1 MITREFKL
9 KDFDGPLD
17 LLLTLIGKAQID
29 IRDIFVSEITDQYLE
44 IVRNAPDINMD
55 ESSDF
60 LVMAAT
66 LLEIKSRAMLPRPA
80 PPEEEDPETE
90 LIRRLEEYKQ
100 FKETAEEMKSFEEAA
115 KHVFTKLPEEY
126 PLPPQEYELTG
137 LTLEG
142 LTEAFIRIW
151 NRKPATDDN
160 PESNHYAPR
169 NIRRD
174 SHTVQECMLD
184 LMKAVKQKKRMRFE
198 EAFEGAATKEAV
210 VTYFLAVLELLKLGQ
225 MHIRQDN
232 VYGEI
237 ELIWGRAKPREE
249 EDLITAAK
257 NGLRPPRTK
266 RPKKAAEAAAGT
278 SENEA
283 EVAAEASADAA
294 MIANGDPAAEKTAEP
309 EASARTGVPQ
319 TAAEDSAA
327 APDGEKETG
336 E

>member
-1 MITREFKL
+1 
-9 KDFDGPLD
+9 
-17 LLLTLIGKAQID
+17 
-29 IRDIFVSEITDQYLE
+29 
-44 IVRNAPDINMD
+44 
-55 ESSDF
+55 
-60 LVMAAT
+60 
-66 LLEIKSRAMLPRPA
+66 
-80 PPEEEDPETE
+80 
-90 LIRRLEEYKQ
+90 
-100 FKETAEEMKSFEEAA
+100 
-115 KHVFTKLPEEY
+115 VFTKLPEEY

-266 RPKKAAEAAAGT
+266 RPKKAAEDPAAEAATDADSAAGT
-278 SENEA
+278 AEA
-283 EVAAEASADAA
+283 DISVMDGAALNAAE
-294 MIANGDPAAEKTAEP
+294 DPAAEKTAMD
-309 EASARTGVPQ
+309 ATI
-319 TAAEDSAA
+319 TAAASDK
-327 APDGEKETG
+327 EKETA

>member
-1 MITREFKL
+1 MLTREFKL

-29 IRDIFVSEITDQYLE
+29 IRDIFVSEITDQYLD
-44 IVRNAPDINMD
+44 IVRNEPDLNME

-100 FKETAEEMKSFEEAA
+100 FKETAANMKQFEEAA
-115 KHVFTKLPEEY
+115 RNVFTKLPEEY

-137 LTLEG
+137 LSLEG

-151 NRKPATDDN
+151 SRKPALDDD
-160 PESNHYAPR
+160 PASNHYAVR

-174 SHTVQECMLD
+174 LHTVQECMLD
-184 LMKAVKQKKRMRFE
+184 LLQTVRKKKRIRFE
-198 EAFEGAATKEAV
+198 EAFQDAPTKEAV

-225 MHIRQDN
+225 MHIRQTA
-232 VYGEI
+232 VYGTI
-237 ELIWGRAKPREE
+237 ELYYGKAKPKKEA
-249 EDLITAAK
+249 DLTTVAGK
-257 NGLRPPRTK
+257 
-266 RPKKAAEAAAGT
+266 EAGA
-278 SENEA
+278 
-283 EVAAEASADAA
+283 
-294 MIANGDPAAEKTAEP
+294 
-309 EASARTGVPQ
+309 
-319 TAAEDSAA
+319 
-327 APDGEKETG
+327 
-336 E
+336 

>member
-1 MITREFKL
+1 MLTYAFRL

-44 IVRNAPDINMD
+44 IIRNAPDLNMD

-66 LLEIKSRAMLPRPA
+66 LLEIKSRAMLPKPS

-90 LIRRLEEYKQ
+90 LIRRLEEYRQ
-100 FKETAEEMKSFEEAA
+100 FRETAENMKSFEEAA

-126 PLPPQEYELTG
+126 PLPPPETELTG

-142 LTEAFIRIW
+142 LIRAFIRIR
-151 NRKPATDDN
+151 NRKPSLDDN

-174 SHTVQECMLD
+174 GHTVQECMLD
-184 LMKAVKQKKRMRFE
+184 LMHAVKKKKRMRFE
-198 EAFEGAATKEAV
+198 DAFSAAPTKEAV
-210 VTYFLAVLELLKLGQ
+210 VTYFLAVLELLRLGQ
-225 MHIRQDN
+225 MHIRQKS

-237 ELIWGRAKPREE
+237 ELIYGRYKPMKE
-249 EDLITAAK
+249 EDLTTASGK
-257 NGLRPPRTK
+257 
-266 RPKKAAEAAAGT
+266 EAT
-278 SENEA
+278 
-283 EVAAEASADAA
+283 
-294 MIANGDPAAEKTAEP
+294 
-309 EASARTGVPQ
+309 R
-319 TAAEDSAA
+319 
-327 APDGEKETG
+327 
-336 E
+336 

>member
-1 MITREFKL
+1 
-9 KDFDGPLD
+9 
-17 LLLTLIGKAQID
+17 
-29 IRDIFVSEITDQYLE
+29 
-44 IVRNAPDINMD
+44 
-55 ESSDF
+55 
-60 LVMAAT
+60 MAAT

-174 SHTVQECMLD
+174 SHTVQECLLD
-184 LMKAVKQKKRMRFE
+184 LMKAVKQKKRMRFA

-237 ELIWGRAKPREE
+237 ELIWGRAKLREE

-266 RPKKAAEAAAGT
+266 RSAKKAAEDPAADETITANGDSAAKTAEADISVMAGAAL
-278 SENEA
+278 N
-283 EVAAEASADAA
+283 AAE
-294 MIANGDPAAEKTAEP
+294 DPAAEKTAMD
-309 EASARTGVPQ
+309 ATI
-319 TAAEDSAA
+319 TAAASDK
-327 APDGEKETG
+327 EKETA

>member
-1 MITREFKL
+1 MITLEFRL

-17 LLLTLIGKAQID
+17 LLLTLIGKAKID

-44 IVRNAPDINMD
+44 IVRNAPDLNMD

-66 LLEIKSRAMLPRPA
+66 LLEIKSRAMLPK
-80 PPEEEDPETE
+80 PPQTEEEDPETE

-100 FKETAEEMKSFEEAA
+100 FKETAESMKDFEEAA

-126 PLPPQEYELTG
+126 PLPPREIELTG

-151 NRKPATDDN
+151 SRKPSLDDN

-184 LMKAVKQKKRMRFE
+184 LIRTVKKKKRIRFEDAFE
-198 EAFEGAATKEAV
+198 EAPTREAV

-225 MHIRQDN
+225 MHIRQTT

-237 ELIWGRAKPREE
+237 ELIYGKYRQKEE
-249 EDLITAAK
+249 TDLTSV
-257 NGLRPPRTK
+257 
-266 RPKKAAEAAAGT
+266 
-278 SENEA
+278 SENKA
-283 EVAAEASADAA
+283 
-294 MIANGDPAAEKTAEP
+294 
-309 EASARTGVPQ
+309 
-319 TAAEDSAA
+319 
-327 APDGEKETG
+327 
-336 E
+336 

>member
-1 MITREFKL
+1 MNREFKL

-29 IRDIFVSEITDQYLE
+29 IREIFVSEITDQYLE
-44 IVRNAPDINMD
+44 IVRGAPDLNMD

-66 LLEIKSRAMLPRPA
+66 LLEIKSRAMLPKPS

-90 LIRRLEEYKQ
+90 LIRRLEEYRQ
-100 FKETAEEMKSFEEAA
+100 FRETAENMKSFEEAA

-137 LTLEG
+137 LTLDG

-151 NRKPATDDN
+151 SRKPTLDDN

-174 SHTVQECMLD
+174 NHTVQECMLD
-184 LMKAVKQKKRMRFE
+184 LITLVKKKKRIRFE
-198 EAFEGAATKEAV
+198 EAFSGAPTKEAV

-225 MHIRQDN
+225 MHILQKS

-237 ELIWGRAKPREE
+237 ELIYGKFRPKKE
-249 EDLITAAK
+249 EDLTTGAIASGKEAK
-257 NGLRPPRTK
+257 
-266 RPKKAAEAAAGT
+266 
-278 SENEA
+278 
-283 EVAAEASADAA
+283 
-294 MIANGDPAAEKTAEP
+294 
-309 EASARTGVPQ
+309 Q
-319 TAAEDSAA
+319 
-327 APDGEKETG
+327 
-336 E
+336 

>member
-266 RPKKAAEAAAGT
+266 RPKKAAEDLAVAQT
-278 SENEA
+278 
-283 EVAAEASADAA
+283 AAE
-294 MIANGDPAAEKTAEP
+294 DPAAEAAKDADSAAGTAETD
-309 EASARTGVPQ
+309 ASMITGAAQ

-327 APDGEKETG
+327 APDGEKETA

>member
-210 VTYFLAVLELLKLGQ
+210 VTYFLAVLEL
-225 MHIRQDN
+225 
-232 VYGEI
+232 
-237 ELIWGRAKPREE
+237 REE

-266 RPKKAAEAAAGT
+266 RPKKATEDLAVAQTAAEDPAEEAATDADSAAGT
-278 SENEA
+278 A
-283 EVAAEASADAA
+283 ETDASMITGAA
-294 MIANGDPAAEKTAEP
+294 
-309 EASARTGVPQ
+309 Q

-327 APDGEKETG
+327 APDGEKETA